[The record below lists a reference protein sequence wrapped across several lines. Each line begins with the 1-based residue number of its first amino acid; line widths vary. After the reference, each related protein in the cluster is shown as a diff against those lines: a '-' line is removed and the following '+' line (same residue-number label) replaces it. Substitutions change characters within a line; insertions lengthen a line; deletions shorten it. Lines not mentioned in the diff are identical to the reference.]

1 MLDSDAEKAPCSQS
15 PSARYRISD
24 EGTPCNRIQAA
35 FPPAAHIPISRVC
48 SHPVQDITLTIN
60 GSPYT
65 ATDAR
70 TKNPGTILT
79 KPATKP
85 ARVRTNSLRQLILAK
100 KTHRIG
106 RASTPRR
113 ASCSCPKLAF
123 PAEETPIVL
132 PTCRLAC
139 EVRTACG
146 RRYTGSL
153 ERKRLCDPENHM
165 GSLSHTEYSLRH
177 IGSFSPTGYQIRDQN
192 VPCTWDLRLQSTPNH
207 DVIAN
212 PISRHSTQPP
222 SNTARACGRRLTGH
236 RRCQSAAAWNR

>member
-60 GSPYT
+60 GSPYS
-65 ATDAR
+65 ATDPI
-70 TKNPGTILT
+70 TKNPITKNASTILT
-79 KPATKP
+79 KLATKP

-106 RASTPRR
+106 RANTPRR
-113 ASCSCPKLAF
+113 ASCSCPKLVF

-139 EVRTACG
+139 EVRIACG

-153 ERKRLCDPENHM
+153 GRKKALRSRESHGIAQPHGVFAQAHRIVQPHGVSDSRSERPLHM
-165 GSLSHTEYSLRH
+165 GSSTTKHAKPRRH
-177 IGSFSPTGYQIRDQN
+177 RQPNISP
-192 VPCTWDLRLQSTPNH
+192 
-207 DVIAN
+207 
-212 PISRHSTQPP
+212 
-222 SNTARACGRRLTGH
+222 
-236 RRCQSAAAWNR
+236 